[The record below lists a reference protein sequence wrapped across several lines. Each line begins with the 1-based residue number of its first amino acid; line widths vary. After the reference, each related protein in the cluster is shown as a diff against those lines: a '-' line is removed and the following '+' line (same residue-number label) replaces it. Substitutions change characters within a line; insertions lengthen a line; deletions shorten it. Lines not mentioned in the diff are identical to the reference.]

1 MFIQLAKG
9 KVDCAKDVAAYTRRV
24 ETCLR
29 QLLHLPNE
37 IQLGFL
43 KGLKEET
50 VAVVALAITEEDEA
64 QFMTCI
70 IE

>member
-1 MFIQLAKG
+1 
-9 KVDCAKDVAAYTRRV
+9 
-24 ETCLR
+24 
-29 QLLHLPNE
+29 LLHLPNE